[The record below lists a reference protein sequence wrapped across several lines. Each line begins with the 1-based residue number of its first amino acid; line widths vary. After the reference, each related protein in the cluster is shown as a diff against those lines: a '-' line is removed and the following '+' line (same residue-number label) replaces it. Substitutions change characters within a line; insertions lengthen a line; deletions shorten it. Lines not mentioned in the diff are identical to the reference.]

1 MIKIYFNPSNP
12 ELIFSVAA
20 VMHSYQEPRLVAIIS
35 AYPWQMDCDKIILE
49 KELLT
54 RAENLAEEVSLI
66 PESEEP
72 ISVEKI
78 YDEVSS
84 DDEIILLNIHPLNVE
99 ELAHLMMFFEQ
110 YQDNIKLWVDSSD
123 YWQESVIDYLQ
134 SYGEAK
140 IIINKDLSC
149 LQLLE
154 TVGIKTPPEWHAAA
168 EAIAKGDAENEW
180 AARYIAALSSAC
192 IADNNCLSDI
202 KTYFGAFT
210 AAVNELW
217 LGKRDEYLDELV
229 LDFIESSKKIQEI
242 KEAFTVDISLFP
254 AANAAGRPI
263 GYLDLNDISQG
274 LDLLS
279 LMEYG
284 VEKFPWL
291 FLIHYNIGENYG
303 ILANSQELPIEE
315 IMERLQAL
323 EDRLDL
329 LFPLLEKEVINFK
342 K

>member
-1 MIKIYFNPSNP
+1 MIKIYFNPSCP

-20 VMHSYQEPRLVAIIS
+20 IMHSYPEPRLVAIIGAHPS
-35 AYPWQMDCDKIILE
+35 QMDCDKVILG
-49 KELLT
+49 KELLI
-54 RAENLAEEVSLI
+54 RAEDLAEEVSLM
-66 PESEEP
+66 PEDQEP

-84 DDEIILLNIHPLNVE
+84 NDEIILLNIHPLNTE
-99 ELAHLMMFFEQ
+99 ELAHLMAFFEQ
-110 YQDNIKLWVDSSD
+110 YQDSIKLWVDSSD
-123 YWQESVIDYLQ
+123 YWQQGIVDYLK
-134 SYGEAK
+134 SYGDAK
-140 IIINKDLSC
+140 ILIDKNLTC

-154 TVGIKTPPEWHAAA
+154 TIGIKVPLEWQKAA
-168 EAIAKGDAENEW
+168 EALAKGDAENEW
-180 AARYIAALSSAC
+180 ASRYIAALSSAC
-192 IADNNCLSDI
+192 IADNNCISDI
-202 KTYFGAFT
+202 QTYFAAFT
-210 AAVNELW
+210 TAVNELW

-229 LDFIESSKKIQEI
+229 LDFINSSKKIQEI
-242 KEAFTVDISLFP
+242 KENFEVDISLFP

-279 LMEYG
+279 LLEYG

-315 IMERLQAL
+315 IMEKLQAH
-323 EDRLDL
+323 EDRLDIL
-329 LFPLLEKEVINFK
+329 LPLLEKEVINFK

>member
-20 VMHSYQEPRLVAIIS
+20 IMHSYPEPHLVAIIG
-35 AYPWQMDCDKIILE
+35 AYPSQIDCDKIILK
-49 KELLT
+49 KEILT
-54 RAENLAEEVSLI
+54 RAEDLAEEVSLM
-66 PESEEP
+66 PETEEP
-72 ISVEKI
+72 ISVEQI

-84 DDEIILLNIHPLNVE
+84 EDQIILLNIHPLNAE
-99 ELAHLMMFFEQ
+99 ELAHLMNFFEQ
-110 YQDNIKLWVDSSD
+110 YQGKIKLWVDSSD
-123 YWQESVIDYLQ
+123 YWKKSVIDYLQ
-134 SYGEAK
+134 TYGNTK

-154 TVGIKTPPEWHAAA
+154 TVGIEIPPEWHAAA
-168 EAIAKGDAENEW
+168 EALARGDAENEW

-192 IADNNCLSDI
+192 IADNNCISDI
-202 KTYFGAFT
+202 QTYFGAFT
-210 AAVNELW
+210 TAVNELW
-217 LGKRDEYLDELV
+217 LGKRDKYLDELV
-229 LDFIESSKKIQEI
+229 LDFIDSSKKIQEI
-242 KEAFTVDISLFP
+242 KETFAVDISLFP
-254 AANAAGRPI
+254 TANAAGRPI

-279 LMEYG
+279 LLEYG

-315 IMERLQAL
+315 IMEKLQMF

-329 LFPLLEKEVINFK
+329 LLPLLEKEVINFK